1 MAKSKT
7 TVDEGVIQD
16 DLASVLA
23 DNLNK
28 KFKSSNYKV
37 AYFLEGDTDAPSEVN
52 EWISTGSTMLDL
64 AISNRPNGGLP
75 VGRIIEITGLEASGK
90 SLLAAHA
97 LADTQKKGG
106 LAVYIDTENA
116 ISREF
121 LEAIGVNLKDML
133 YVPLETIEDIFDAMD
148 SIVESVRKN
157 SKSRIVTI
165 VVDSVAGASTKQEM
179 AADYDKDGWATSKAI
194 ILSKA
199 MRKITNFIGRER
211 ICLIFTNQLRTRLGV
226 SFGDQWTTSGG
237 KAIAFHSSVRLRLKS
252 VGQIKLAKSADK
264 PEAVVGITTRAQVVK
279 NRMGPP
285 LRTVDY
291 DIYFDSGIDDFGSWL
306 TMMKNYN
313 LVTQAGAWYT
323 YTNTETGEVVK
334 FQSKDF
340 KSKLIDDP
348 EMKAQVYKTIC
359 EKYILNYRAGDD
371 FGIDDIEIETE
382 FDGEES

>member
-1 MAKSKT
+1 MAKSKQI
-7 TVDEGVIQD
+7 VEEAQLQD

-37 AYFLEGDTDAPSEVN
+37 AYFLEGDSDAPSDVT

-64 AISNRPNGGLP
+64 AIANRPNGGLP

-97 LADTQKKGG
+97 LADTQRKGG

-116 ISREF
+116 VSREF

-133 YVPLETIEDIFDAMD
+133 YVPLETVEDIFEAIENIIE
-148 SIVESVRKN
+148 SIRKG
-157 SKSRIVTI
+157 SKDRIVTI

-179 AADYDKDGWATSKAI
+179 SADYDKDGWATSKAI

-199 MRKITNFIGRER
+199 MRKITNFVGRQR

-226 SFGDQWTTSGG
+226 TFGDQWTTSGG
-237 KAIAFHSSVRLRLKS
+237 KAVAFHSSVRLRLKS
-252 VGQIKLAKSADK
+252 VGQIKLKVDGGR
-264 PEAVVGITTRAQVVK
+264 EEVMGITTRAQVVK

-291 DIYFDSGIDDFGSWL
+291 DIYFDSGIDDYGSWL
-306 TMMKNYN
+306 TMLKTHN
-313 LVTQAGAWYT
+313 LVSQAGAWYT
-323 YTNTETGEVVK
+323 YTNTDTGEIVK

-359 EKYILNYRAGDD
+359 EKYILTYKSGED
-371 FGIDDIEIETE
+371 FGVDDIKIDTE
-382 FDGEES
+382 FDLEES